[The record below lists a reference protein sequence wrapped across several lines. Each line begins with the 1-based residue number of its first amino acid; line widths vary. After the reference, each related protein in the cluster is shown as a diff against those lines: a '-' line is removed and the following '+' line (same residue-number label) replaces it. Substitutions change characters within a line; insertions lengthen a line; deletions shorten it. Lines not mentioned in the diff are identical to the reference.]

1 MIGCKKMKIA
11 LISTNQRFIDNGLR
25 SISAHLRENG
35 FETKMIFMP
44 TSSFYENQKYSD
56 KNLNDLLNLIQDCQL
71 IGFSCM
77 SPSYDRTVQV
87 IRYLRSKMDGFF
99 LWGGIHATLFPESC
113 VDEVDAV
120 GIGEGEEALLELATK
135 IINKENYLE
144 TENFW
149 FKSNDKIIRNPVRP
163 LLENLDLLP
172 YPDYDLETQ
181 YILHND
187 VFVPAN
193 KFFEDNFWLFY
204 SGRILIHTARGCPY
218 NCTYCSNSALNKL
231 YKDKGPIIRKRS
243 IDKIIGEIK
252 YLLIRFPEAKKVFID
267 DDVFPIRTKDEIIY
281 FCREYKKSINIPFE
295 CYFTP
300 KFVNEEIFKLLIDAG
315 LDCVLMGVQTGSERI
330 NKNIYKRYFTNKM
343 VLDASKIISKYKNK
357 LRPTAYQFIISNP
370 YEEEEDIIATINLL
384 EKITPPFNAS
394 IFNLIYFPGTEM
406 REMVEKDNIYKNIDK
421 KSSNQI
427 SDDLEHIKFEEK
439 NMYLNSLLR
448 CMGGWSNEKRIGFM
462 PRSIIN
468 PLVKLNKSKFKFIG
482 FVFIISV
489 VYFKGFRNRAYFK
502 LMPLFPKSIQNFILK
517 KVRKEY

>member
-1 MIGCKKMKIA
+1 MKKMKIA

-25 SISAHLRENG
+25 SVSAYLRENG

-44 TSSFYENQKYSD
+44 TSDFYENQKYSD
-56 KNLNDLLNLIQDCQL
+56 KNLNDLLGLIKDCQI

-77 SPSYDRTVQV
+77 SQSYDRTVQA
-87 IRYLRSKMDGFF
+87 ISYLRNKTESFF
-99 LWGGIHATLFPESC
+99 IWGGIHATLFPESC
-113 VDEVDAV
+113 IDEVDAV
-120 GIGEGEEALLELATK
+120 GIGEGEEALFELATK
-135 IINKENYLE
+135 IQANDNYLN
-144 TENFW
+144 TKNFW
-149 FKSNDKIIRNPVRP
+149 FNYEGKIIKNPLRS

-172 YPDYDLETQ
+172 YPDYELETQ

-187 VFVPAN
+187 VFIPAN

-231 YKDKGPIIRKRS
+231 YKDKGSIIRKRS
-243 IDKIIGEIK
+243 INKIIGEIK
-252 YLLIRFPEAKKVFID
+252 YLLTKFPEAKKVFID
-267 DDVFPIRTKDEIIY
+267 DDVFPIRTKEEILN
-281 FCREYKKSINIPFE
+281 FSREYKKSINKPFE

-300 KFVNEEIFKLLIDAG
+300 KFVDEETFKLLIEAG

-343 VLDASKIISKYKNK
+343 VLDASKIITKYKNK

-384 EKITPPFNAS
+384 QKITPPFNAS

-406 REMVEKDNIYKNIDK
+406 REIVERDNIYKNLNQ
-421 KSSNQI
+421 KSSNQY
-427 SDDLEHIKFEEK
+427 SDDLEHMKFEEK
-439 NMYLNSLLR
+439 NIYLNSLLR
-448 CMGGWSNEKRIGFM
+448 CMGGWSNEKRIGFI
-462 PRSIIN
+462 PRFFIY
-468 PLVKLNKSKFKFIG
+468 PLLKLNKSKIKFIG
-482 FVFIISV
+482 FAFIISI
-489 VYFKGFRNRAYFK
+489 VYLKGFRNRAYFK
-502 LMPLFPKSIQNFILK
+502 LMPLFPKSIQNFILS